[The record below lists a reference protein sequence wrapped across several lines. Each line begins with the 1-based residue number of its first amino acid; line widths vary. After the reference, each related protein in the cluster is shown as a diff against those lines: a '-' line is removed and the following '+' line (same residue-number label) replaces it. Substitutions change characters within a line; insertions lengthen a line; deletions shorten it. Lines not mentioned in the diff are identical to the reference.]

1 MGFGTGDSPSPP
13 MPAFAVSGSSGGG
26 GSASPRAGFGGISNL
41 RRQTSRLSIEEEPA
55 EYAAAMGRTSPSKGR
70 RSPSEA
76 GQSSD
81 NGLTPRQPYR
91 QLRPDIVSPPLS
103 TTSATSTVRQPPHH
117 LPLRSDSPMRLGIEP
132 RLYPLP
138 NSSAT
143 SPLASPAV
151 LPPFA
156 SVYPP
161 LPYPPSKAKGSTTTS
176 THTEPIA
183 FSPYISRAARL
194 AQQDR
199 EMGESE
205 RNSAAA
211 SVTSFSTQGDG
222 EGEGSS
228 SYRGEEE
235 AVGRLELDGE
245 ESEGESSSGRGRRW
259 PSVTREVDEEEISL
273 SHGSRD
279 ATPAAAIRLGS
290 ESTPYRRTA
299 VGYFATR
306 SHSRGARRSSPP
318 DAFLG

>member
-245 ESEGESSSGRGRRW
+245 ESEGESSSGRGRRR